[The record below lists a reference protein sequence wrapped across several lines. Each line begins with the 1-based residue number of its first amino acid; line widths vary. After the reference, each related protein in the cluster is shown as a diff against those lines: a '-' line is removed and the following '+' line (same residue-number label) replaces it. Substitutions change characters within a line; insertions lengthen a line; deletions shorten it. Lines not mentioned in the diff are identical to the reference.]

1 MNNIKYTFLL
11 PAYKARFFEE
21 ALLSI
26 KNQTYRDFK
35 VIVSDDCSPED
46 LKPIYD
52 KVCGDDPRFTF
63 RRNEENMGSKSLVSH
78 WNLLVDMCDTEW
90 LIMAGDDDVYDP
102 TFLEEMDRLSEKYPK
117 VNLLHARAR
126 VIDADGEVTKLDSAY
141 DEYVSQI
148 EFLAFLGKIDHIECV
163 GNYVYRT
170 SVLKKQGGFVDLPLA
185 WASDAA
191 TNNKMSREGC
201 ATSVNFLFH
210 FRMSGVNISSTGNES
225 NQVSKDKI
233 RAALMFDEDL
243 ESLFSSFVL
252 NNKLLRHQYDVALTS
267 QKMVVSTTLWAH
279 SSILKFNEL
288 TKVIKHLKRRGY
300 IRNRYEVYKLWHRWL
315 YARLR

>member
-26 KNQTYRDFK
+26 KNQTYTDFK
-35 VIVSDDCSPED
+35 VIVSDDCSPEE

-78 WNLLVDMCDTEW
+78 WNLLVDICDTEW

-102 TFLEEMDRLSEKYPK
+102 TFLDEMDRLSEKYPK

-233 RAALMFDEDL
+233 RAVLMFDEDL

-300 IRNRYEVYKLWHRWL
+300 IRRRYEVYKLWHRWL

>member
-11 PAYKARFFEE
+11 PAYKACFFEE

-35 VIVSDDCSPED
+35 VIVSDDCSPEE

-102 TFLEEMDRLSEKYPK
+102 TFLDEMNRLSEKYPK
-117 VNLLHARAR
+117 VDLLHARAR
-126 VIDADGEVTKLDSAY
+126 VIDADGEVIKLDSAY

-233 RAALMFDEDL
+233 RAVLMFDEDL

-300 IRNRYEVYKLWHRWL
+300 IRRRYEVYKLWHRWL

>member
-26 KNQTYRDFK
+26 KNQTYTDFK
-35 VIVSDDCSPED
+35 VIVSDDCSPEE

-78 WNLLVDMCDTEW
+78 WNLLVDICDTEW

-102 TFLEEMDRLSEKYPK
+102 TFLDEMDRLSEKYPK

-185 WASDAA
+185 WCTDIA
-191 TNNKMSREGC
+191 TNNIMSYSGC
-201 ATSVNFLFH
+201 ATTQQMLFR
-210 FRMSGVNISSTGNES
+210 FRMSGKNISSMGNTRTDIARKKLCAVLQYENKISNLFKPFEGSSKLFIHQLQIAKES
-225 NQVSKDKI
+225 QASVVRLGVMSHSNI
-233 RAALMFDEDL
+233 
-243 ESLFSSFVL
+243 L
-252 NNKLLRHQYDVALTS
+252 NIIDFICL
-267 QKMVVSTTLWAH
+267 
-279 SSILKFNEL
+279 
-288 TKVIKHLKRRGY
+288 IKHLKRRGY
-300 IRNRYEVYKLWHRWL
+300 IRRRYEVYKLWHRWL

>member
-35 VIVSDDCSPED
+35 VIVSDDCSPEE

-78 WNLLVDMCDTEW
+78 WNLLVDICDTEW

-102 TFLEEMDRLSEKYPK
+102 TFLDEMNRLSEKYPK

-233 RAALMFDEDL
+233 RAVLMFDEDL

-300 IRNRYEVYKLWHRWL
+300 IRRRYEVYKLWHRWL

>member
-35 VIVSDDCSPED
+35 VIVSDDCSPEE

-78 WNLLVDMCDTEW
+78 WNLLVDICDTEW
-90 LIMAGDDDVYDP
+90 LIIAGDDDVYDP
-102 TFLEEMDRLSEKYPK
+102 TFLDEMDRLSEKYPK

-233 RAALMFDEDL
+233 RAVLMFDEDL

-300 IRNRYEVYKLWHRWL
+300 IRRRYEVYKLWHRWL

>member
-35 VIVSDDCSPED
+35 VIVSDDCSPEE

-78 WNLLVDMCDTEW
+78 WNLLVDICDTEW

-102 TFLEEMDRLSEKYPK
+102 TFLDEMDRLSEKYPK

-233 RAALMFDEDL
+233 RAVLMFDEDL

-300 IRNRYEVYKLWHRWL
+300 IRRRYEVYKLWHRWL

>member
-26 KNQTYRDFK
+26 KNQTYTDFK
-35 VIVSDDCSPED
+35 VIVSDDCSPEE

-102 TFLEEMDRLSEKYPK
+102 TFLDEMNRLSEKYPK

-233 RAALMFDEDL
+233 RAVLMFDEDL

-300 IRNRYEVYKLWHRWL
+300 IRRRYEVYKLWHRWL

>member
-35 VIVSDDCSPED
+35 VIVSDDCSPEE

-78 WNLLVDMCDTEW
+78 WNLLVDICDTEW

-102 TFLEEMDRLSEKYPK
+102 TFLEEMDRLSEKYPN
-117 VNLLHARAR
+117 VDLLHARAR

-233 RAALMFDEDL
+233 RAVLMFDEDL

-300 IRNRYEVYKLWHRWL
+300 IRRRYEVYKLWHRWL

>member
-35 VIVSDDCSPED
+35 VIVSDDCSPEE

-102 TFLEEMDRLSEKYPK
+102 TFLDEMDRLSEKYPK

-210 FRMSGVNISSTGNES
+210 FRISGVNISSTDNES

-233 RAALMFDEDL
+233 RAVLMFDEDL

-300 IRNRYEVYKLWHRWL
+300 IRRRYEVYKLWHRWL

>member
-35 VIVSDDCSPED
+35 VIVSDDCSPEE

-102 TFLEEMDRLSEKYPK
+102 TFLDEMNRLSEKYPK

-233 RAALMFDEDL
+233 RAVLMFDEDL

-300 IRNRYEVYKLWHRWL
+300 IRRRYEVYKLWHRWL

>member
-35 VIVSDDCSPED
+35 VIVSDDCSPEE

-78 WNLLVDMCDTEW
+78 WNLLVDICDTEW

-102 TFLEEMDRLSEKYPK
+102 TFLDEMDRLSEKYPK
-117 VNLLHARAR
+117 VDLLHARAR

-148 EFLAFLGKIDHIECV
+148 EFLAFWGKIDHIECV

-233 RAALMFDEDL
+233 RAVLMFDEDL

-300 IRNRYEVYKLWHRWL
+300 IRRRYEVYKLWHRWL

>member
-35 VIVSDDCSPED
+35 VIVSDDCSPEE

-102 TFLEEMDRLSEKYPK
+102 TFLDEMDRLSEKYPK
-117 VNLLHARAR
+117 VDLLHARAR
-126 VIDADGEVTKLDSAY
+126 VIDADGEVIKLDSAY

-233 RAALMFDEDL
+233 RAVLMFDEDL

-300 IRNRYEVYKLWHRWL
+300 IRRRYEVYKLWHRWL